1 MGGVCYRLEKEKKHV
16 QSLNFTFRNIDHVL
30 SLNNSKF
37 GDCVDCIYPIAQIQ
51 LDLFC
56 M

>member
-1 MGGVCYRLEKEKKHV
+1 MGGVYYRLENEKKLV
-16 QSLNFTFRNIDHVL
+16 QPLNFTFRYIDDVL